1 MVWKKISEPYY
12 KVKLFLIFMVKPNL
26 KFFKLHMITKWH
38 NSLYVENWKIKYLF
52 FFSREYFK
60 GLIIGVCVLRKLSYE
75 VNTPYTVDSFTIQCR
90 LKQ

>member
-1 MVWKKISEPYY
+1 MTQLFICRKLKNKIS
-12 KVKLFLIFMVKPNL
+12 I
-26 KFFKLHMITKWH
+26 
-38 NSLYVENWKIKYLF
+38 

-60 GLIIGVCVLRKLSYE
+60 GLIIGVCVLRKLSCE